1 MTILPPMLF
10 ALTVMNRAN
19 KENAALLVVLFM
31 LLVSPQLAA
40 CSEIRPIYT
49 IQDSGKRGGG
59 VSGWLD
65 NDRVVFYSEQ
75 RAQAKV
81 GDDPEGPPI
90 VDAGYYVW
98 DTERG
103 TLSKDPRF
111 EGAAKLCVQGNVV
124 TFLRKSPGEE
134 KQWLVVT
141 RVNGEENVAPLVNM
155 EWFNRFNCRYYVQKP
170 AWMIS
175 NHQTLPLMNGHG
187 FLEWVPSERH
197 VSEWNNPLRFHY
209 KDAEEWIS
217 LPIGTRE
224 VWHNLV
230 KYAPFKDAYLL
241 YPVAYID
248 PLTGKEDPI
257 GPWPKGKPVPIWW
270 LGPDGTVTTETIPYM
285 RFMRGGSRAF
295 FPTREG
301 IFVTSHKTDD
311 LGKPGDAGGYLA
323 RNDRVT
329 KLITGLVDRVSISSD
344 GCRVAFVHDPYDT
357 MYGKDR
363 LNRIT
368 VKVINICQ
376 ENRHAR

>member
-10 ALTVMNRAN
+10 PLTAMNRVN
-19 KENAALLVVLFM
+19 KENVALLVVLFM
-31 LLVSPQLAA
+31 LLVCPQLSA

-49 IQDSGKRGGG
+49 IQDSGKRGVG

-75 RAQAKV
+75 QAQAKV
-81 GDDPEGPPI
+81 GDDPVGPSI

-98 DTERG
+98 NTESG

-134 KQWLVVT
+134 EQWLVVT
-141 RVNGEENVAPLVNM
+141 RVNGEENVAPLVNT
-155 EWFNRFNCRYYVQKP
+155 EWFNRFTCRYYQQRPEWAV
-170 AWMIS
+170 S
-175 NHQTLPLMNGHG
+175 NHESLPLMDGHG
-187 FLEWVPSERH
+187 FLDWTSGEKQ
-197 VSEWNNPLRFHY
+197 LRENQRITLY
-209 KDAEEWIS
+209 LTDEPEGIK
-217 LPIGTRE
+217 LPIRMRQIWRSE
-224 VWHNLV
+224 VV
-230 KYAPFKDAYLL
+230 YAPFKNAYLFA
-241 YPVAYID
+241 PHSYID
-248 PLTGKEDPI
+248 SETGREDPI
-257 GPWPKGKPVPIWW
+257 GLWPKGKPVPVWW
-270 LGPDGTVTTETIPYM
+270 LKPDGTVTTETVPYM
-285 RFMRGGSRAF
+285 PFMRGGSRAF

-329 KLITGLVDRVSISSD
+329 KLITGMVDRVSISSD